1 MANPSFQYSKE
12 RVFIAEAFFNEN
24 HNLSENDQ
32 RELITLIKD
41 VGSSRMFR
49 SRPRERE
56 GPERGQ
62 SSWFSISTIKSLF
75 VSKERTSMIVE
86 DAARRSR
93 EVRDLDFLA
102 TLPEKVLGEPLLEQ
116 FAQEAM
122 NDAYVHF
129 REFMKQRLPRL
140 YSRAH
145 EIRQQSMHRQVELG
159 EKKQD
164 QERRAAMRSDWIN
177 EIRTAQTQMHSR
189 CVLYYPWMYLNSFK
203 VCLNVYFSS
212 QAMVFIHSVE
222 EIKQGWMA
230 SCMFSNPLTPITYL
244 TFNSVQACC

>member
-24 HNLSENDQ
+24 HHLSENDQ

-49 SRPRERE
+49 SRLRERE

-62 SSWFSISTIKSLF
+62 SSWFSLSTLKSLF
-75 VSKERTSMIVE
+75 VSKEHTSKIVD
-86 DAARRSR
+86 DAAHRSR
-93 EVRDLDFLA
+93 EVKDLDFLA
-102 TLPEKVLGEPLLEQ
+102 TLPEKVFREPLLEQ

-129 REFMKQRLPRL
+129 RDFMKQRLPRL

-164 QERRAAMRSDWIN
+164 QERRAAMRSDWVN
-177 EIRTAQTQMHSR
+177 EIRTAQTQVNPR
-189 CVLYYPWMYLNSFK
+189 CVLCYPWIYLSSFK

-212 QAMVFIHSVE
+212 QAMVSIHSVE
-222 EIKQGWMA
+222 EIKRSWVT
-230 SCMFSNPLTPITYL
+230 SCMFSNPSTPIGY
-244 TFNSVQACC
+244 A